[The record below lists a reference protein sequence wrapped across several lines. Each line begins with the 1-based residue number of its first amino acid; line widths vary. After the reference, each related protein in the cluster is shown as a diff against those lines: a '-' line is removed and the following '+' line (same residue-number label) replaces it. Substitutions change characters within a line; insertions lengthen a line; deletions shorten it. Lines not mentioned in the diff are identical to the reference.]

1 MPVQEIKFDIK
12 TEVLS
17 NELVATCEK
26 DKIECNNYYDLDGK
40 IITEAKTQYKFD
52 FPKKIELYRETVK
65 YLFDYSPHQTFEF
78 LKLYVDGKL
87 LSVGEITEY
96 RELKTK
102 VKLTCCTGTG

>member
-1 MPVQEIKFDIK
+1 MSVQEIKFDIK

-40 IITEAKTQYKFD
+40 IIPEAKTQYKFD
-52 FPKKIELYRETVK
+52 FPKKIELYRKTVK
-65 YLFDYSPHQTFEF
+65 YLFDYCPHQTFEF
-78 LKLYVDGKL
+78 LQLFVDGKKL
-87 LSVGEITEY
+87 EIGEITEY

-102 VKLTCCTGTG
+102 VKLKVCTGAG